1 MYIFFLKKQTND
13 LGVHMGFGH
22 FPTPN
27 STTPKIRVMKKYCKH
42 CAHNC
47 TSTLISVSG
56 SMCVCVYIR
65 RSQRAISSC
74 LLPQWYQRP
83 LHPLSHVSY
92 DKMVSISAALRTGT
106 SKITQAAWK
115 YPMGKVNKDSIFSY
129 DADCHSDRRQREG
142 EVP

>member
-1 MYIFFLKKQTND
+1 
-13 LGVHMGFGH
+13 
-22 FPTPN
+22 
-27 STTPKIRVMKKYCKH
+27 MKK
-42 CAHNC
+42 
-47 TSTLISVSG
+47 TLQTLRSQLYIYSNFHVWVH
-56 SMCVCVYIR
+56 VCVYIW

-115 YPMGKVNKDSIFSY
+115 YPMGKANKDSIFSY